1 MVSYC
6 VRARNTATDSEN
18 RMHSDETATRFGF
31 RGGLVPGTAVY
42 GYMTDRLDDAWSE
55 RGGMRVRFFEPF
67 YEGDEVCVESDG
79 ATVSAKRADGVLC
92 ARGEL
97 FHPDAPVPDIPEAPM
112 PEQRPQASA
121 QSLAPGTVLGTL
133 RTTLDIASP
142 EKLLELSNRVL
153 MANVVLGPWIH
164 VSSEVRNFGAVRI
177 GENVE
182 VRSRVVDLFDRKQHG
197 FVVLDVVVGTGER
210 AIQHVTHTAIWRPRE
225 IAI

>member
-67 YEGDEVCVESDG
+67 YEG
-79 ATVSAKRADGVLC
+79 VLC

-142 EKLLELSNRVL
+142 EKLLALSNRVL